1 MAAFPVYTQHDAMDC
16 GPACLRMIAKYYG
29 RNYSL
34 QTLRDK
40 THITKEGVSM
50 RGISDAAES
59 IGFRTMGV
67 SITFDK
73 LKFEAPLPVIVHW
86 KQNHFIVV
94 YKITKNKIYVADPS
108 FGLISYSY
116 EEFINNWISSKTS
129 GEKRGAVLLIQPAPE
144 FYKKTGEEIN
154 RKNFRFLFNYI
165 RPYRRFIRQ
174 LLYGVILASILQLI
188 FPFLTQSLVD
198 YGINNQDMNF
208 IYLILISQL
217 VIVISRQT
225 VDFIRGWILLHL
237 TARINISLVS
247 DFLIKLMK
255 LPLGFFDTRLVGDL
269 LQRIGDHRRIE
280 SFLTTS
286 TLNIMLALFNIIIF
300 SVVLAIY
307 SIPILLIFLAG
318 SALYV
323 LWINLFMKRRK
334 ELDFKRFQRQSEQQS
349 NLIQIINGIEEIKI
363 NNAEKEKR
371 WKWEQIQASM
381 FNLNIKS
388 LSLNQYQQAGAVFLN
403 EIKNIII
410 TFIAASSVV
419 SGHMT
424 LGMMLAVSYI
434 LGQLNS
440 PLEQFTV
447 FLRTAQDAKLSLDR
461 LSEIHEQNDE
471 ETEDLS
477 TKELISYAGDISL
490 NGVSFRYEGPY
501 SPFVIKNLSLYIPE
515 KSITA
520 IVGTSGSGKTTLI
533 KLLLNYYSPVEG
545 EIKIGDQNLRML
557 SPNEWRRKC
566 GVVLQN
572 GYIFSESIA
581 GNIAIGAEKINLDKL
596 YQASRIA
603 NINNYI
609 ESLPMGFNTRIGQEG
624 LMLSGGE
631 KQRIL
636 IARAIYKNPDYL
648 FMDEGT
654 SSLDANNEKVI
665 MENLQ
670 DFFRGKTVIIVA
682 HRLSTVK
689 NADQIIVLEKG
700 SIVETGNH
708 QELTAKKGHYY
719 QLVKNQLE
727 LGN

>member
-1 MAAFPVYTQHDAMDC
+1 MAAFPVYIQHDAMDC

-67 SITFDK
+67 SVTFDK
-73 LKFEAPLPVIVHW
+73 LKSEAPLPVIVHW
-86 KQNHFIVV
+86 KQNHFVVV

-108 FGLISYSY
+108 FGLINYSY
-116 EEFINNWISSKTS
+116 EEFINNWISSKTD
-129 GEKRGAVLLIQPAPE
+129 GENRGTVLLIQPAPE

-198 YGINNQDMNF
+198 HGINNQDMNF

-280 SFLTTS
+280 SFLTSS
-286 TLNIMLALFNIIIF
+286 TLSIMLALFNIIIF
-300 SVVLAIY
+300 SIVLAIY

-318 SALYV
+318 SALYI
-323 LWINLFMKRRK
+323 LWINLFMKKRK

-388 LSLNQYQQAGAVFLN
+388 LSLNQYQQAGAVFIN

-501 SPFVIKNLSLYIPE
+501 SPFVLKNLSLYIPE

-581 GNIAIGAEKINLDKL
+581 GNIALGAEKINLENL
-596 YQASRIA
+596 YQASKIA

-727 LGN
+727 LGS